1 MPATVI
7 EQTKKQKYLII
18 VLVVLVLV
26 IFIVIYRGY
35 FAKEILPIEP
45 TGFMPGRKL
54 EINFETLKNPV
65 LNQLQ
70 PFEKIEP
77 LGPEVSVGRENPF
90 IPYQSTTTSK

>member
-7 EQTKKQKYLII
+7 EQTKKQKYLVI
-18 VLVVLVLV
+18 VLIVLVLV

-35 FAKEILPIEP
+35 FVKEIVPTEP
-45 TGFMPGRKL
+45 TVLMPGRKI

-77 LGPEVSVGRENPF
+77 LGPEVPVGRENPF
-90 IPYQSTTTSK
+90 VPYQSTTTSK